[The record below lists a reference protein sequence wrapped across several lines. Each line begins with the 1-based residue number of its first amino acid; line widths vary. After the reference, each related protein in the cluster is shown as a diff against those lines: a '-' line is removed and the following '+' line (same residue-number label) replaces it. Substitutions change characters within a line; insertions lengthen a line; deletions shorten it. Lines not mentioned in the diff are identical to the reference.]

1 MKYEIPA
8 FEALLL
14 DQEAGASSLLYRFIG
29 ILSSFLEENETL
41 DEADEKEMFKFLY
54 NRVLD
59 AHPLMAIFPNL
70 AQFVEDNFQ
79 KNSEKSL
86 LKSLNQFKNRLN
98 LNIGQTVEKSVKL
111 FSKHKNIFTFSHS
124 SIVRKALL
132 EIKTHNESLVVNVLE
147 SRPVREGVMLAKVLS
162 RADIKINL
170 FADAAMEKAL
180 DMSDVILVG
189 TDWYWGNGFV
199 NKIGTHA
206 ILRIAREKSI
216 PFAVLTDSSKVM
228 SEGPKDWSRDE
239 HAASVLFAEDEKN
252 ITVYNPYFESMDYNG
267 VSHFIVDGEVKL
279 APGGFLSS
287 I

>member
-79 KNSEKSL
+79 KNPGKSL

-180 DMSDVILVG
+180 DMSDLILVG